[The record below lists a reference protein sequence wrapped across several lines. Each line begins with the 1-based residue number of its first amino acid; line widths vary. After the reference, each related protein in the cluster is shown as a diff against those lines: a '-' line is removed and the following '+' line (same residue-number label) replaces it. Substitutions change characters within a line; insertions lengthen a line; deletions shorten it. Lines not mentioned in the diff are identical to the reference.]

1 MLAVPK
7 DPKKPDDRQFK
18 VGDRVT
24 VSLSAGRVVEGVVKA
39 VLNRVDGVRL
49 QVTTERMRLRSFT
62 CGRCARTD
70 ARIDGE
76 KLGPTLGLTLVQKAA
91 QTVRKL
97 RRINGKLDSYE
108 PEGREFESL
117 RARHFS

>member
-49 QVTTERMRLRSFT
+49 QLTTERMRLRSFT

-76 KLGPTLGLTLVQKAA
+76 KLGPTLGLTLGPKSSP
-91 QTVRKL
+91 
-97 RRINGKLDSYE
+97 NGS
-108 PEGREFESL
+108 
-117 RARHFS
+117 